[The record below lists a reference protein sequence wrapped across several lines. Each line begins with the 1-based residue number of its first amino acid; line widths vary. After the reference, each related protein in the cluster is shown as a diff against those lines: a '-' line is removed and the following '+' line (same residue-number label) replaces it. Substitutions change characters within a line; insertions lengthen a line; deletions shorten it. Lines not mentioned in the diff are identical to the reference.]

1 MSACNA
7 EAAMMYFYFVSY
19 SIYFPFLVELTCLAS
34 CPGRNQIQN
43 QKPSKRMHLVI
54 AFLLQS
60 AAVSSFLGGSYPGF
74 KAPAPRK
81 TPPTTSVCIVTDA
94 EYSAAGD
101 GVHDDTAA
109 IRKVRDVGLHVPTPT
124 RTHPPPASHQPPATN
139 QTRKGIHFNMRF
151 NRAALHYTAPHR
163 AALHAKAIADC
174 PRSSD
179 GTFQVVLPAGKSF
192 LTGALNLSSGIEL
205 VVNGSVY
212 TCIYLYLLVF
222 TCMNIV

>member
-1 MSACNA
+1 
-7 EAAMMYFYFVSY
+7 MMYFYFVSY

-124 RTHPPPASHQPPATN
+124 RTHPPPASHQPPTK
-139 QTRKGIHFNMRF
+139 QGKEYILICDST
-151 NRAALHYTAPHR
+151 ALHYTIPHR
-163 AALHAKAIADC
+163 TALH
-174 PRSSD
+174 
-179 GTFQVVLPAGKSF
+179 
-192 LTGALNLSSGIEL
+192 
-205 VVNGSVY
+205 Y
-212 TCIYLYLLVF
+212 TQRRLQ
-222 TCMNIV
+222 IVHDRPTAPSR

>member
-1 MSACNA
+1 
-7 EAAMMYFYFVSY
+7 
-19 SIYFPFLVELTCLAS
+19 
-34 CPGRNQIQN
+34 
-43 QKPSKRMHLVI
+43 MHLVI

-124 RTHPPPASHQPPATN
+124 RTHPPPASHQPPTK
-139 QTRKGIHFNMRF
+139 QGKEYILICDST
-151 NRAALHYTAPHR
+151 ALHYTIPHR
-163 AALHAKAIADC
+163 TAPRCTTRKGDC
-174 PRSSD
+174 RLSTIVRRHLPGSPPSRE
-179 GTFQVVLPAGKSF
+179 VVFDRRAQPEF
-192 LTGALNLSSGIEL
+192 WYRTGR
-205 VVNGSVY
+205 
-212 TCIYLYLLVF
+212 
-222 TCMNIV
+222 